1 MTDQL
6 KEDVFGQL
14 FASGAVRYV
23 DVQIAPDGR
32 AMVLYTL
39 NTGVQG
45 FVHTKRGQVK
55 LYKPETA
62 LRLLRTLGLVSVKV
76 EMKDWNPAASQG
88 SLL

>member
-23 DVQIAPDGR
+23 DVHISPDGR
-32 AMVLYTL
+32 AMVLYTMQ
-39 NTGVQG
+39 NGVQG

-62 LRLLRTLGLVSVKV
+62 LRLLRTLGLVTVKV
-76 EMKDWNPAASQG
+76 EMKDWNPAVLQG